1 MGQEN
6 EDQRA
11 LRLWIT
17 AGLSIPE
24 VTELKGDAGY
34 LLNNMIAKYT
44 LAAEHYAVSEAAKRK
59 LKRDR
64 VDIRKT
70 HFRRRFYGKKT
81 SYVYEHSVPAKIIR
95 TELLKSDRTEATVA
109 KILKQS
115 GKVTLLLNKENK
127 KLKDA
132 KLQSEMP
139 AGWKIG
145 DDAEARYK
153 VVGIQI
159 SNLILKVKGAIVR

>member
-1 MGQEN
+1 MDQEN

-24 VTELKGDAGY
+24 VTDLKGDAGY

-44 LAAEHYAVSEAAKRK
+44 LAADLYAISEAAKRRLRK
-59 LKRDR
+59 EGVNLKS
-64 VDIRKT
+64 T
-70 HFRRRFYGKKT
+70 HIRRRFYGRERP
-81 SYVYEHSVPAKIIR
+81 YMYEHPVLAKVVR
-95 TELLKSDRTEATVA
+95 TALLKSDRTETAVA
-109 KILKQS
+109 KILKQT
-115 GKVTLLLNKENK
+115 GKVTLLLRKENK

-132 KLQSEMP
+132 RLRSAMP

-145 DDAEARYK
+145 DDPEARYK
-153 VVGIQI
+153 EVGIRI
-159 SNLILKVKGAIVR
+159 SKSILKVRGAIVR

>member
-1 MGQEN
+1 MDQEN

-24 VTELKGDAGY
+24 VTDLKGDAGY

-44 LAAEHYAVSEAAKRK
+44 LAADQYAVSDAAKRRLRK
-59 LKRDR
+59 EGVNLKS
-64 VDIRKT
+64 T
-70 HFRRRFYGKKT
+70 HIRRRFYGRERP
-81 SYVYEHSVPAKIIR
+81 YMYEHPVPAKVVR
-95 TELLKSDRTEATVA
+95 TALLKSNRTETAVA
-109 KILKQS
+109 KILKQT
-115 GKVTLLLNKENK
+115 GKVTLLLRKENK

-132 KLQSEMP
+132 RLRSAMP

-145 DDAEARYK
+145 DDPKARYK
-153 VVGIQI
+153 EVGIRI
-159 SNLILKVKGAIVR
+159 SKSILKVSGAIVR